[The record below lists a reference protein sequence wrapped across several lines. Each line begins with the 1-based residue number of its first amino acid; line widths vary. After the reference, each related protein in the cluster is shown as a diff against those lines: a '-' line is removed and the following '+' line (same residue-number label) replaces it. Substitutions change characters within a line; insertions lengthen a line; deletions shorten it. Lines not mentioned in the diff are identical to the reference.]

1 MQRLRKL
8 IGFMKGVGDLAIR
21 LETPSPGEGKICTD
35 CTDGNSSLVLETYSD
50 ADWSSNK
57 THRRST
63 SCGVHFLGGNC
74 VYGSSRS
81 QKTISLSSCESE
93 LHAMVSECA
102 MESSYWHVQNM
113 CSSRRYSMCSTPIAV
128 QHGNLQ
134 ADKDVEK

>member
-21 LETPSPGEGKICTD
+21 LETPPGEGKICTD
-35 CTDGNSSLVLETYSD
+35 GNSFLVLETYSD

-63 SCGVHFLGGNC
+63 SCGVHFLGGNF

-93 LHAMVSECA
+93 LHAMVSGMCDGIFILACA
-102 MESSYWHVQNM
+102 EYVFEQRIQHVQYTD
-113 CSSRRYSMCSTPIAV
+113 SSSAR
-128 QHGNLQ
+128 NLQ